1 MENSNL
7 LPSFTVNVKTSSGS
21 VDQAH
26 LSPATEEDL
35 PTDWTFDWLRFWEEA
50 DFDCEAFIKLSY
62 AQETQGL
69 VRFALYPYPFPNDV
83 PEYAEILHIQSIEKQ
98 NRQIN
103 PVGFWLIWYV
113 VQISFLYCSGDEEGI
128 LVMLDSTVQAMS
140 YYRDRVIMDGLG
152 WVNLAPGGEGYAFCF
167 KEDSAKSFCE
177 RIERE
182 YGSPERT

>member
-21 VDQAH
+21 LDQAH
-26 LSPATEEDL
+26 LLPATEEDL

-50 DFDCEAFIKLSY
+50 DFDCEAFIRLSY
-62 AQETQGL
+62 AQQTQGL
-69 VRFALYPYPFPNDV
+69 VRFALYPYPFPMT
-83 PEYAEILHIQSIEKQ
+83 YLSTLKFYIFQSIEKQ

-152 WVNLAPGGEGYAFCF
+152 WVNLAPGEEGYAFCF

-182 YGSPERT
+182 YGSPETT